1 MLRKAACILLVAALA
16 AQPAAA
22 QPFGGGE
29 GGGGGSLW
37 QDLHRLQTLYDH
49 IHRWVQR
56 QLSDAID
63 KVRQK
68 VAPITD
74 TVYAVQHIV
83 QWLQNLSGGLP
94 DLLSGLQLFAR
105 VISRFQ
111 GAPDPK
117 SGSVA
122 EAARDIIQNA
132 PDSEL
137 AQRVRA
143 HDETSAA
150 SDSSVA
156 GARAGQ
162 ESVER
167 TVDRVV
173 LDLTME
179 QNLEIA
185 RQAAQELAA
194 RAAHTPS
201 TRAAVQLLIEGFAAF
216 MEQQAAQNADISAR
230 INGLV
235 QVQAS
240 LSKQLTAVTEQA
252 AMLVEQLAQKHKHE
266 AEQEAVATRM
276 TVVSA
281 VGGVGAAASAIA
293 SIVPDSERRG
303 QQEQMYDTMVSLY
316 GER

>member
-1 MLRKAACILLVAALA
+1 MLRKAACVLLVAALA

-22 QPFGGGE
+22 QPSGGN

-37 QDLHRLQTLYDH
+37 QELHSLHTLYEQY
-49 IHRWVQR
+49 HRWVQR

-63 KVRQK
+63 KVREK

-74 TVYAVQHIV
+74 TLHAASQIV
-83 QWLQNLSGGLP
+83 RWLQNLSGGLP

-111 GAPDPK
+111 GAPDPP

-122 EAARDIIQNA
+122 DAAREIIQQA
-132 PDSEL
+132 PSSEL

-150 SDSSVA
+150 SDSSVS
-156 GARAGQ
+156 GARAAQ
-162 ESVER
+162 EAVER

-179 QNLEIA
+179 QNLEVA
-185 RQAAQELAA
+185 RQAAQELAS

-252 AMLVEQLAQKHKHE
+252 AMLVEQMVQKHKHE

-281 VGGVGAAASAIA
+281 IGGVGAAASAIA
-293 SIVPDSERRG
+293 SVAPDPERRS
-303 QQEQMYDTMVSLY
+303 QQDQMYQRITSLY

>member
-1 MLRKAACILLVAALA
+1 MLRKVACALLITTLA
-16 AQPAAA
+16 VHPAVAQPSG
-22 QPFGGGE
+22 PGG

-37 QDLHRLQTLYDH
+37 QELYRLHALYEQY
-49 IHRWVQR
+49 HRWVQR
-56 QLSDAID
+56 QLSEAID
-63 KVRQK
+63 RVREK

-74 TVYAVQHIV
+74 TFYAVNQIV
-83 QWLQNLSGGLP
+83 RWLQNLSGGLP

-111 GAPDPK
+111 GAPDPA

-122 EAARDIIQNA
+122 EAARDIIQQA
-132 PDSEL
+132 PSSEL

-150 SDSSVA
+150 SDSSVS
-156 GARAGQ
+156 GARAAQ
-162 ESVER
+162 EAVER

-179 QNLEIA
+179 RNLEIA
-185 RQAAQELAA
+185 RQAAQELAE

-252 AMLVEQLAQKHKHE
+252 AMLVEQLVQRHKHE

-281 VGGVGAAASAIA
+281 IGGVGTVASAIA
-293 SIVPDSERRG
+293 SVVPDSERRG
-303 QQEQMYDTMVSLY
+303 QRDQMYDRLVNLY